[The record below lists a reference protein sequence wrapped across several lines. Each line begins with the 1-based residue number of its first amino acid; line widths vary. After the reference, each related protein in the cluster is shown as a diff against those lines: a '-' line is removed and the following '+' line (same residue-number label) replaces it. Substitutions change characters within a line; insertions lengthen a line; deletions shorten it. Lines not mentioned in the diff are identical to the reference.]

1 MKRLQKHKKWLQKI
15 IKSFLT
21 DQEKIPDKANF
32 VENEKIISDS
42 PMGLQNNS
50 ILFITR
56 NQQTNDQNTFYPS
69 NLLIQQK
76 GNYLVVN
83 KR

>member
-1 MKRLQKHKKWLQKI
+1 MKQLQKRNKRLQKI

-56 NQQTNDQNTFYPS
+56 NMFIPTIKICFTLEFYW
-69 NLLIQQK
+69 
-76 GNYLVVN
+76 YN
-83 KR
+83 KKVIT

>member
-1 MKRLQKHKKWLQKI
+1 MKRLQKHKKRLQKI

-69 NLLIQQK
+69 ILFIQQK

>member
-1 MKRLQKHKKWLQKI
+1 M
-15 IKSFLT
+15 T

-32 VENEKIISDS
+32 VENEKMISDS

-56 NQQTNDQNTFYPS
+56 NQQTNDQNMFYLRI
-69 NLLIQQK
+69 LLIQQK
-76 GNYLVVN
+76 GSYLVVN

>member
-1 MKRLQKHKKWLQKI
+1 MKRLQKHKKRLQKI

-69 NLLIQQK
+69 ILLIQQK

>member
-1 MKRLQKHKKWLQKI
+1 MKRLQKHKKRLQKI

>member
-1 MKRLQKHKKWLQKI
+1 MKRLQKHKKRLQKI

-50 ILFITR
+50 ILFFFF

-69 NLLIQQK
+69 ILLIQQK